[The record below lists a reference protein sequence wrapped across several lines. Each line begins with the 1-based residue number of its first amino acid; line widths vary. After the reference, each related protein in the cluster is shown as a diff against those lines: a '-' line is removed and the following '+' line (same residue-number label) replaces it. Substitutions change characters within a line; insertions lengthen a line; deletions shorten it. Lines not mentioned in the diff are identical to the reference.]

1 MINKLYS
8 SRGQISMEFSIL
20 MLVVITAAAIVG
32 YHMLKSAVDVKKMN
46 VDTINKSANITITAL
61 EKVD

>member
-1 MINKLYS
+1 MINKLCS

-20 MLVVITAAAIVG
+20 MLVVITAATIVG
-32 YHMLKSAVDVKKMN
+32 YHMLKSAVDVRDMN
-46 VDTINKSANITITAL
+46 VNTINKSANITITAL